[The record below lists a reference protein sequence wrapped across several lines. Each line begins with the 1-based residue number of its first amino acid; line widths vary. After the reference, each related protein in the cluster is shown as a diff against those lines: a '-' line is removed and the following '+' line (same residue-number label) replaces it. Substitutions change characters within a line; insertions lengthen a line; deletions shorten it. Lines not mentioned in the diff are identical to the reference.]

1 MADQFTE
8 AAAGFYFDLGL
19 SLSSAA
25 ARGRRQAARAVADA
39 PSKSGRAPPVILRWT
54 LDE

>member
-8 AAAGFYFDLGL
+8 AAAGIHFDLSL
-19 SLSSAA
+19 WLSSAA
-25 ARGRRQAARAVADA
+25 APDRRQAVRAVADA